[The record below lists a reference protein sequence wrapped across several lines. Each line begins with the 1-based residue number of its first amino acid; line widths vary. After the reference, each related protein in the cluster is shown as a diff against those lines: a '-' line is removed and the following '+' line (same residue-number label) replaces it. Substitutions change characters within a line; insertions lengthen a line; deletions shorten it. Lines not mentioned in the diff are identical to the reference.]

1 MPAKGEKIGMKN
13 EKTRSFL
20 FRGLILL
27 LAVLFVLVCAG
38 CMTET
43 PDEPTGETTEAET
56 TVPETTAVVDATEPA
71 GTDEGENPLRMMR
84 GATVALSGPVGLRFQ
99 GVVDKEYFNALKAA
113 YGDAVKVGMLF
124 TATENLTANSLDFTV
139 EALDACDAITGKKY
153 ERIEIAAE
161 PTESET
167 FFVNGTLTGIEKAD
181 YGRSYSVVLFVEVA
195 GKILRY
201 SSYAATVNVATF
213 SEVAETALLDLSDT
227 KTGKYRNEF
236 AVTPTIT
243 KYSPYTPAQ
252 RETLETIA
260 YPDAITVMSY
270 NIAVYDSP
278 SGGQGWEGRNPAK
291 VSETI
296 LAQSPDIIGF
306 QEVNQKLLDGW
317 DDTLNAL
324 ATAGGYTRLT
334 GRYTKDGFEK
344 NEIFYKTDEFTQI
357 SEGTN
362 SFKQVALDLE
372 VPNTEKADN
381 SLDKHDRVFHYVVL
395 EQKSTGRKI
404 LFVSAHLHY
413 GGTGS
418 GHEADDKVR
427 RYEIKALL
435 AWLERMSANYPDQ
448 IVVGDMNA
456 HYLSGA
462 GKTTMDLYKT
472 GGFAVTRDSAA
483 LKGDIGGTLATS
495 NRTTRPEWIFDYVLT
510 KGSIKTAFYTAVDN
524 HIDTN
529 NTYPADHIPV
539 LAKICLQ

>member
-1 MPAKGEKIGMKN
+1 MITV
-13 EKTRSFL
+13 KTRSFL

-43 PDEPTGETTEAET
+43 EGDTTDGST
-56 TVPETTAVVDATEPA
+56 ETTAPQTTAGINATEPEGA
-71 GTDEGENPLRMMR
+71 GEGENPLRMMR
-84 GATVALSGPVGLRFQ
+84 GATVSLAAQTGLRFQ
-99 GVVDKEYFNALKAA
+99 GVVDADYLNTLKAA

-124 TATENLTANSLDFTV
+124 TATENLTANSLEFTV

-153 ERIEIAAE
+153 EKIEVT
-161 PTESET
+161 PDLTESGT
-167 FFVNGTLTGIEKAD
+167 YFVNGTLTGIEKQD
-181 YGRSYSVVLFVEVA
+181 YGRGYSVVLFVEVA

-201 SSYAATVNVATF
+201 SSYSAAVNVATL

-227 KTGKYRNEF
+227 RSGKYRNEF
-236 AVTPTIT
+236 ALTPSVT

-252 RETLETIA
+252 RETLEALA

-291 VSETI
+291 VSETV
-296 LAQSPDIIGF
+296 LAQSPDLIGF
-306 QEVNQKLLDGW
+306 QEVNQKLTDGW

-324 ATAGGYTRLT
+324 ATAGGYTRLEGGYT
-334 GRYTKDGFEK
+334 GRYNFEK
-344 NEIFYKTDEFTQI
+344 NEIFFKTSKFNML
-357 SEGTN
+357 SEGTKTFRQTA
-362 SFKQVALDLE
+362 SELS
-372 VPNTEKADN
+372 VPNTENADPDIPN
-381 SLDKHDRVFHYVVL
+381 IDRIFHYAVL
-395 EQKSTGRKI
+395 EEKASGKKF

-418 GHEADDKVR
+418 GHEADDKLR
-427 RYEIKALL
+427 RYEIRALL
-435 AWLERMSANYPDQ
+435 AWLDTQRATYPDQ

-483 LKGDIGGTLATS
+483 LKGDTGGTLATGD
-495 NRTTRPEWIFDYVLT
+495 RTTRPEWIFDYVLT
-510 KGSIKTAFYTAVDN
+510 KGSIKTAFFTVVDN
-524 HIDTN
+524 RIDKN
-529 NTYPADHIPV
+529 NTYPSDHIPV
-539 LAKICLQ
+539 FAKICLQ

>member
-1 MPAKGEKIGMKN
+1 MITV
-13 EKTRSFL
+13 KTRSFL
-20 FRGLILL
+20 FRGLIFL

-43 PDEPTGETTEAET
+43 EGDTTDGST
-56 TVPETTAVVDATEPA
+56 ETTAPQTTAGINATEPEGA
-71 GTDEGENPLRMMR
+71 GEGENPLRMMR
-84 GATVALSGPVGLRFQ
+84 GATVSLAAQTGLRFQ
-99 GVVDKEYFNALKAA
+99 GVVDKDYLDALTAA

-124 TATENLTANSLDFTV
+124 TPTDNLSANSLDFTV

-153 ERIEIAAE
+153 EKIEVTPE
-161 PTESET
+161 PSDSGPY
-167 FFVNGTLTGIEKAD
+167 FANGTLTAIEKSD
-181 YGRSYSVVLFVEVA
+181 YGRQYSVVLFVEVG

-201 SSYAATVNVATF
+201 STYSATMNVATL
-213 SEVAETALLDLSDT
+213 SDVAETALVDLSDT
-227 KTGKYRNEF
+227 KSGKYRNEF
-236 AVTPTIT
+236 ALTPSVT

-252 RETLETIA
+252 RETLEAFA

-296 LAQSPDIIGF
+296 LSYAPDIIGF
-306 QEVNQKLLDGW
+306 QEVNQKLTDGW
-317 DDTLNAL
+317 DATLNAL

-344 NEIFYKTDEFTQI
+344 NEIFYKTDEFTLI
-357 SEGTN
+357 SESTN
-362 SFKQVALDLE
+362 TFKQVALDLE

-381 SLDKHDRVFHYVVL
+381 SLDKHDRVFHYAVL
-395 EQKSTGRKI
+395 EQKSSGKKF

-413 GGTGS
+413 GGTGA

-435 AWLERMSANYPDQ
+435 AWLERMSAKYPDQ

-472 GGFAVTRDSAA
+472 GGFSVTRDVAA
-483 LKGDIGGTLATS
+483 LKGDTDGTLATN

-510 KGSIKTAFYTAVDN
+510 KGGVKTAFYTAVN
-524 HIDTN
+524 NRVDTN
-529 NTYPADHIPV
+529 NTYPADHLPV
-539 LAKICLQ
+539 FAKVCLQ

>member
-270 NIAVYDSP
+270 NIAVY
-278 SGGQGWEGRNPAK
+278 E
-291 VSETI
+291 
-296 LAQSPDIIGF
+296 
-306 QEVNQKLLDGW
+306 LLDGW
-317 DDTLNAL
+317 DNTLNAL

-362 SFKQVALDLE
+362 SFKQVALGLE